1 MTSAMVTVTEQLDTI
16 ERNYRF
22 LAIDDELDVLQYY
35 KEIFRPAP
43 AVTDQLLK
51 SLADVVGGTDVEPES
66 EASKYQLTVAS
77 SGEKGVELAQQAL
90 NEQQPFTVAFID
102 MRMPAGM
109 DGLETVKHLR
119 ILDPRIMLV
128 IVTAYSDYSLQ
139 QIQSHL
145 LYDVLYLNKPLASEE
160 VIQTVRMLNQSW
172 KEREQNKVLRMQ
184 MVSHAKMASLG
195 NMAVRIGHEINQP
208 LSYINGMLQLQKME
222 LKAGGEID
230 KEEWSEEVDLA
241 LEQTV
246 RIKEIIDSLRV
257 FAHPEK
263 SKRYALSLS
272 EAVDHVQRL
281 FLGQLEKRKIQLE
294 INLQED
300 LPSLHANPSQ
310 VQRILTNLMSNA
322 IDALTEPD
330 SATVDPVIH
339 LAANHDTLR
348 NEVRVIFEDNGA
360 GIPESLRDRV
370 FEPFVT
376 TKEPGKG
383 TGLGL
388 SEIHG
393 MLSEHGA
400 TIEYSPRPQQAGAR
414 FVIHFPI
421 DKELLKNE

>member
-1 MTSAMVTVTEQLDTI
+1 MVTVTEQLDTI

-128 IVTAYSDYSLQ
+128 IVTAYSDYSLE

-360 GIPESLRDRV
+360 GIPESLKFMVCLANMEQR
-370 FEPFVT
+370 
-376 TKEPGKG
+376 
-383 TGLGL
+383 
-388 SEIHG
+388 
-393 MLSEHGA
+393 
-400 TIEYSPRPQQAGAR
+400 
-414 FVIHFPI
+414 
-421 DKELLKNE
+421 

>member
-1 MTSAMVTVTEQLDTI
+1 
-16 ERNYRF
+16 
-22 LAIDDELDVLQYY
+22 
-35 KEIFRPAP
+35 
-43 AVTDQLLK
+43 
-51 SLADVVGGTDVEPES
+51 
-66 EASKYQLTVAS
+66 
-77 SGEKGVELAQQAL
+77 
-90 NEQQPFTVAFID
+90 
-102 MRMPAGM
+102 
-109 DGLETVKHLR
+109 
-119 ILDPRIMLV
+119 MLV
-128 IVTAYSDYSLQ
+128 IVTAYSDYSLE

>member
-128 IVTAYSDYSLQ
+128 IVTAYSDYSLE

-400 TIEYSPRPQQAGAR
+400 AIEYSPRPQQAGAR